1 MEPLARSLGTT
12 KGSFYWHFADPQA
25 LRDALIALWFRLGEA
40 EITASVTA
48 RGARGIVALEA
59 LLDRIAQPPHDTWG
73 GPGAEAAIRAWAFA
87 DPVVAAAVTEMDGR
101 RLAVLRQFFAEAGQG
116 DEQAA
121 ASARLFYAAV
131 IGQEALALTC
141 PGDLRAV
148 LQAQLQMLLRA

>member
-1 MEPLARSLGTT
+1 MASPDARRFLVCGV
-12 KGSFYWHFADPQA
+12 D
-25 LRDALIALWFRLGEA
+25 EA
-40 EITASVTA
+40 G
-48 RGARGIVALEA
+48 RG
-59 LLDRIAQPPHDTWG
+59 P
-73 GPGAEAAIRAWAFA
+73 WAG
-87 DPVVAAAVTEMDGR
+87 PVVAAAVTEMDGR